1 MDQTGTD
8 WALCERR
15 QRIEM
20 FDQLNINVIKS
31 DTIDFVVSLLIVLFS
46 PGTSPR
52 EGSSKD
58 MGKI

>member
-20 FDQLNINVIKS
+20 FDQLNIKVIKS
-31 DTIDFVVSLLIVLFS
+31 DTIDFVVSLLKFS
-46 PGTSPR
+46 PGASPR
-52 EGSSKD
+52 EGSSKG

>member
-20 FDQLNINVIKS
+20 FDQLNIKVINS
-31 DTIDFVVSLLIVLFS
+31 DTIDFVVSLLIIQSGYL
-46 PGTSPR
+46 P
-52 EGSSKD
+52 EGGVPKRN
-58 MGKI
+58 GKI

>member
-20 FDQLNINVIKS
+20 FDQLNIKVIKS
-31 DTIDFVVSLLIVLFS
+31 DTIDFVVSLLISS

>member
-20 FDQLNINVIKS
+20 FDQLNIKVIKS
-31 DTIDFVVSLLIVLFS
+31 DTIDFVVSLLKFS
-46 PGTSPR
+46 PGTFPG
-52 EGSSKD
+52 EGSSKG

>member
-20 FDQLNINVIKS
+20 FDQLNIKVIKS
-31 DTIDFVVSLLIVLFS
+31 DTIDFVVSLLIFS
-46 PGTSPR
+46 PGTSPP
-52 EGSSKD
+52 KD